1 MAINLQEL
9 ESRLDKALEL
19 ETSESLIEW
28 LDKQREFMDI
38 TTFLEFCDRDR
49 YLAEFCRDGFG
60 YNVSITENNGFGDGI
75 ITVTRDSFQESVSEI
90 VRLLR
95 PHGYFQ
101 GDSKQKRRNK

>member
-38 TTFLEFCDRDR
+38 DTFLEFCG
-49 YLAEFCRDGFG
+49 RDGYGAKFHRDIIG
-60 YNVSITENNGFGDGI
+60 YKVSIAENNGFGDGI
-75 ITVTRDSFQESVSEI
+75 ISVTRDSFQESVSEI

-101 GDSKQKRRNK
+101 GDSKQKRRK